1 MAKLESVSPISNE
14 DTRALSVKALE
25 PAIAYYKSVM
35 GFTLIA
41 QNATTALLRRDDA
54 EIGLVVKMD
63 HRPREAG
70 SVAFAVD
77 DLDALHH
84 ELAERGGQPGEFG
97 LAEWGGKQHRT
108 FFMREDENGYCYCFY
123 RQV

>member
-97 LAEWGGKQHRT
+97 LAEWGGK
-108 FFMREDENGYCYCFY
+108 
-123 RQV
+123 